1 LLSHVFFFRFFF
13 FDFREFDWSFNEEIL
28 VVNVEI
34 RESIEDF
41 ICGFG
46 VAFFDDNFGLKFG
59 HVNAEEPE
67 LSDFGE
73 DFFMELELLAF
84 LDGIGLFIKFLDD
97 KDVLFG

>member
-1 LLSHVFFFRFFF
+1 M
-13 FDFREFDWSFNEEIL
+13 
-28 VVNVEI
+28 VNVEI